1 MWLLCL
7 TYRYKEGS
15 LQDHAEHRHMATL
28 VESSAQEV
36 MDTIEKKGD
45 DEILEWEL
53 DELLAWTKTLNFE
66 E

>member
-1 MWLLCL
+1 
-7 TYRYKEGS
+7 
-15 LQDHAEHRHMATL
+15 MATL